1 MKKARITIRLDEKD
15 LIDIERMANKYGMD
29 SSKYIRFCVQS
40 TIKHDSI
47 PKSEVV
53 KLLHLL
59 LSNSDFVKNKKL
71 CNRVKELYD
80 RWK

>member
-1 MKKARITIRLDEKD
+1 MKKSRITIRLDEKD

-29 SSKYIRFCVQS
+29 TSKYVRFCVQS
-40 TIKHDSI
+40 TIKNEFI

-53 KLLHLL
+53 KLMHLL
-59 LSNSDFVKNKKL
+59 LSNGDFVKNRKL